1 MKLNITASYDSFR
14 ELRENNSYYIDKTD
28 LIEEFLL
35 DKFDKAVL
43 FARPRRFGK
52 TLTMTMLRD
61 FLDIRRD
68 SRDIFDGLKV
78 MDNAVLVEN
87 YMNKYPVV
95 FISLK
100 EIFGKDFE
108 SIFSSLRIAV
118 SKLCEENRF
127 LVEENNTNIS
137 EASKA
142 LFNNIWNRRA
152 EQPDTEQA
160 LDLLCQMLRNYY
172 NRKVFVIIDEYD
184 VPMAKALDSPEYDKV
199 RDMIE
204 HMLSYVCKTNENVKG
219 VILSGCLYTVK
230 NSTYTGVNNIIPYTV
245 LSPNFAS
252 SIGFTNDNV
261 KNLLEDAGLSDRYD
275 TVSEWYD
282 GYIFGREKMYCP
294 WDVLLYVRSVLDGSY
309 SDLRG
314 PKSYWVNTSETSQNL
329 IHGFLGKTDDANEN
343 FEKLLAGETIECFV
357 NENVPYHL
365 IHENGDNLWSAL
377 LETGYLS
384 KAIEDDAEL
393 LPLRIPN
400 KEIQIVFRKEIWDY
414 FKDKVDNKTVKNL
427 KDALWS
433 EDTDSAV
440 NAMNQ
445 LLEATLSFYHEYH
458 EYSYHL
464 ILDGFFTGLGYMV
477 DSEKES
483 GYGRTDLIIRDSVR
497 KRCLILELKHAK
509 KESEMK
515 KAMNEAK
522 SQIVNNKYE
531 SRLVYEGYTTRLK
544 YAMVFCDKKC
554 IIEEIPNN

>member
-1 MKLNITASYDSFR
+1 MYVQ
-14 ELRENNSYYIDKTD
+14 
-28 LIEEFLL
+28 FLTGHT
-35 DKFDKAVL
+35 V
-43 FARPRRFGK
+43 
-52 TLTMTMLRD
+52 
-61 FLDIRRD
+61 
-68 SRDIFDGLKV
+68 
-78 MDNAVLVEN
+78 
-87 YMNKYPVV
+87 
-95 FISLK
+95 
-100 EIFGKDFE
+100 
-108 SIFSSLRIAV
+108 
-118 SKLCEENRF
+118 
-127 LVEENNTNIS
+127 IS
-137 EASKA
+137 E
-142 LFNNIWNRRA
+142 
-152 EQPDTEQA
+152 
-160 LDLLCQMLRNYY
+160 
-172 NRKVFVIIDEYD
+172 
-184 VPMAKALDSPEYDKV
+184 
-199 RDMIE
+199 
-204 HMLSYVCKTNENVKG
+204 
-219 VILSGCLYTVK
+219 
-230 NSTYTGVNNIIPYTV
+230 V
-245 LSPNFAS
+245 L
-252 SIGFTNDNV
+252 
-261 KNLLEDAGLSDRYD
+261 
-275 TVSEWYD
+275 
-282 GYIFGREKMYCP
+282 
-294 WDVLLYVRSVLDGSY
+294 
-309 SDLRG
+309 
-314 PKSYWVNTSETSQNL
+314 KSYWVNTSETSQNL

-384 KAIEDDAEL
+384 KAIEEDAEL